1 MNKIGILILGDES
14 KVSEGLKCFLNENGF
29 LIHHAEDPMQAYTIL
44 EDFAINF
51 MLLYFEQNGRFN
63 QTFFKSFKIKYPDLE
78 AIVIDEDNKL
88 SGQQTATK
96 KGVIQYVSKSCP
108 VEDIQN
114 LISTSQ
120 TFRKYK
126 KHQEQLDLNFVHFR
140 DEMKGKSVQSMVG
153 VSSAIKTISSL
164 ILLVAKS
171 EDTSVIITGE
181 SGTGKELVAR
191 GIHALST
198 RSTGPFNA
206 VNCSAIPE
214 SLFESEF
221 FGFRKGA
228 FTGAMEKS
236 IGWFELANN
245 GTLFLDEVTELPL
258 LMQGKLLRVLD
269 DKTIFKIGSREEI
282 KLNLRVISAT
292 NKDIHQILD
301 RNTLRL
307 DLFHRLNSFH
317 IHIPPLRDRKEDIP
331 VLLKYFVGE
340 FSSRQSKPEKP
351 VDELA
356 VEKLM
361 NHPFPGN
368 VRELKNLVERAV
380 ITSEEP
386 VLRLRDFNVGTSK
399 KPGTVTNPQLKTLNL
414 QEVERRTIADA
425 LAKTSYNITRA
436 AAILSISRQRLYRK
450 MEKFNIPCRESSV
463 SQG

>member
-14 KVSEGLKCFLNENGF
+14 KVVEGLNGFLNDNEF
-29 LIHHAEDPMQAYTIL
+29 LIHHASEPMQANAIL
-44 EDFAINF
+44 EDNTINF
-51 MLLYFEQNGRFN
+51 VLLDLEQNGKFN
-63 QTFFKSFKIKYPDLE
+63 QNILKSFKLRYPDLE
-78 AIVIDEDNKL
+78 TIVIDEENKQ
-88 SGQQTATK
+88 SGRYNSHK
-96 KGVIQYVSKSCP
+96 KGAVKSTSKP
-108 VEDIQN
+108 FIIKDIQK
-114 LISTSQ
+114 LIESSHS
-120 TFRKYK
+120 FIKFK
-126 KHQEQLDLNFVHFR
+126 KHQEQLDLNFTHFTK
-140 DEMKGKSVQSMVG
+140 EMKDKDVQAMVG

-191 GIHALST
+191 GIHALS
-198 RSTGPFNA
+198 RRKSGPFNA

-236 IGWFELANN
+236 MGWFELANN

-269 DKTIFKIGSREEI
+269 DKTIYKIGSREEI
-282 KLNLRVISAT
+282 KLNLRVVSAT
-292 NKDIHQILD
+292 NKDIHQLLD

-317 IHIPPLRDRKEDIP
+317 IHIPPLRERKEDIP
-331 VLLKYFVGE
+331 VLLKYFVRE
-340 FSSRQSKPEKP
+340 FSRRQNKPERP
-351 VDELA
+351 VEEHA
-356 VEKLM
+356 IEKILEY
-361 NHPFPGN
+361 PFPGN

-386 VLRLRDFNVGTSK
+386 ILKFRDFNIGTTK
-399 KPGTVTNPQLKTLNL
+399 KPGAVANPLLKTLNL
-414 QEVERRTIADA
+414 QEVERRTISDA
-425 LAKTSYNITRA
+425 LAKTSFNVTRA

-450 MEKFNIPCRESSV
+450 MEKFSIQCRELSV
-463 SQG
+463 H

>member
-1 MNKIGILILGDES
+1 MNKISILILGEES
-14 KVSEGLKCFLNENGF
+14 KVVEGLNGF
-29 LIHHAEDPMQAYTIL
+29 LNDNEVILHHASEPIQAYTIL
-44 EDFAINF
+44 ENNVINF
-51 MLLYFEQNGRFN
+51 VLLNFDPNGRFTS
-63 QTFFKSFKIKYPDLE
+63 TFLKSFKSRYPDLDT
-78 AIVIDEDNKL
+78 IVVEEGTNQSDRTN
-88 SGQQTATK
+88 STK
-96 KGVIQYVSKSCP
+96 KGVANFISKPIVAKDLQRIIEC
-108 VEDIQN
+108 
-114 LISTSQ
+114 SQ
-120 TFRKYK
+120 SFRKFK
-126 KHQEQLDLNFVHFR
+126 NHQEQLDLNFTYFSK
-140 DEMKGKSVQSMVG
+140 EMKDKDVQVMVG

-164 ILLVAKS
+164 MLLVAKS

-191 GIHALST
+191 GIHALSQ
-198 RSTGPFNA
+198 RNSGPFNA

-236 IGWFELANN
+236 MGWFELANN

-269 DKTIFKIGSREEI
+269 DKTIYKIGSREEI
-282 KLNLRVISAT
+282 KLNLRVVSAT
-292 NKDIHQILD
+292 NKDIHQLLD

-317 IHIPPLRDRKEDIP
+317 IHIPPLRERKEDIP

-340 FSSRQSKPEKP
+340 FSKRQDKPEKL
-351 VDELA
+351 VEDLA
-356 VEKLM
+356 IEKIC

-386 VLRLRDFNVGTSK
+386 ILKLRDFNIGTSI
-399 KPGTVTNPQLKTLNL
+399 KPGATANPLLKTLNL
-414 QEVERRTIADA
+414 QEVERRTISDA
-425 LAKTSYNITRA
+425 LAKTSYNVTRA
-436 AAILSISRQRLYRK
+436 AAMLSISRQRLYRK
-450 MEKFNIPCRESSV
+450 MEKFSIQGRELSV
-463 SQG
+463 H